1 MRILSQRVAT
11 CLAALY
17 LAASLGAA
25 EYAVLQTGAR
35 ILADRVERSGG
46 QVVLYTANGG
56 RIGLPADAVV
66 RMEPAESGPAAELE
80 PAPSKPVGTNE
91 KPTLGELILELAERE
106 RVHPDLIH
114 SVIAAESAGDPSA
127 VSHAGAIGLMQL
139 MPETAAE
146 LAVDPYQAD
155 QNVRGGAR
163 YLREML
169 ERYAGRDD
177 QLVLALAAY
186 NAGPGAVDRY
196 NGIPP
201 YAETRAYVRRVL
213 ERFLRL
219 TEISD

>member
-1 MRILSQRVAT
+1 M
-11 CLAALY
+11 
-17 LAASLGAA
+17 
-25 EYAVLQTGAR
+25 
-35 ILADRVERSGG
+35 
-46 QVVLYTANGG
+46 
-56 RIGLPADAVV
+56 
-66 RMEPAESGPAAELE
+66 
-80 PAPSKPVGTNE
+80 
-91 KPTLGELILELAERE
+91 ELAERE